1 MTFPV
6 TPADGR
12 PPPGGVGTLAAV
24 DRLSLFKVLADGS
37 RFAIYQQLASAD
49 EPLPT
54 TEISRRLKL
63 HPNTVRL
70 HLEKMRDAGLVE
82 AEPDRHGSVGR
93 PQYRWRACRSAK
105 EAAVAEAPELAL
117 EGGGFRLLAHLLA
130 ELAAGGGGSAADV
143 GRTAGFRRYRARAAG
158 GAPAGL
164 GGPAG
169 RASACVQAFID
180 ELSTLGFDPVAEGRL
195 VAENPHGG
203 YAGEEDL
210 ERTVVAFS
218 RCPFRELAVLYP
230 DLVCELHRGLS
241 DGIAS
246 AAGEDWGA
254 DLVLGSFSS
263 LVDEDPCRAELTLGA
278 R

>member
-1 MTFPV
+1 MTL
-6 TPADGR
+6 GR
-12 PPPGGVGTLAAV
+12 PSPVGVGTLATV

-37 RFAIYQQLASAD
+37 RYAIYQQLVSAE

-54 TEISRRLKL
+54 TEISRKLNL

-93 PQYRWRACRSAK
+93 PQYRWRACRSAV

-117 EGGGFRLLAHLLA
+117 EGGGFRLLSHLLA
-130 ELAAGGGGSAADV
+130 ELAAGRASAAEV
-143 GRTAGFRRYRARAAG
+143 GRMEGVRRYRARGAG
-158 GAPAGL
+158 GAPAGA
-164 GGPAG
+164 PAG
-169 RASACVQAFID
+169 AGASDGRTSPCIQAFID
-180 ELSTLGFDPVAEGRL
+180 ELSKLGFDPVAECPDDR
-195 VAENPHGG
+195 
-203 YAGEEDL
+203 GEGSQEH
-210 ERTVVAFS
+210 TAVAFT

-246 AAGEDWGA
+246 AAGEDSGR
-254 DLVLGSFSS
+254 DLTLESFST
-263 LVDEDPCRAELTLGA
+263 LVDEDPCRAGLTLGA

>member
-1 MTFPV
+1 M
-6 TPADGR
+6 
-12 PPPGGVGTLAAV
+12 
-24 DRLSLFKVLADGS
+24 FKLLADGS
-37 RFAIYQQLASAD
+37 RFAIYQQLVSAE

-54 TEISRRLKL
+54 MEISRKLNL

-82 AEPDRHGSVGR
+82 AEPDRHGTVGR
-93 PQYRWRACRSAK
+93 PQYRWRACRSAV

-130 ELAAGGGGSAADV
+130 ALAAGGGASAAEV
-143 GRTAGFRRYRARAAG
+143 GRTEGVRRYRARGVG
-158 GAPAGL
+158 GAPAVR
-164 GGPAG
+164 GGSTG
-169 RASACVQAFID
+169 RGSACLRAFID
-180 ELSTLGFDPVAEGRL
+180 ELSKLGFDPVAEDPDPGH
-195 VAENPHGG
+195 AGDDGG
-203 YAGEEDL
+203 DGQ
-210 ERTVVAFS
+210 ERTAVAFG

-246 AAGEDWGA
+246 AAGEESGG
-254 DLVLGSFSS
+254 VLALESFST

>member
-1 MTFPV
+1 M
-6 TPADGR
+6 
-12 PPPGGVGTLAAV
+12 GVGTLAPV

-37 RFAIYQQLASAD
+37 RYAIYQQLASAG
-49 EPLPT
+49 EPLST
-54 TEISRRLKL
+54 TEISRKLKL

-82 AEPDRHGSVGR
+82 AEPDRHGTVGR
-93 PQYRWRACRSAK
+93 PQYRWRTCRSAR

-130 ELAAGGGGSAADV
+130 ELATGEAGSPAGV
-143 GRTAGFRRYRARAAG
+143 GRTEGLRRYRARAAG
-158 GAPAGL
+158 GASDRA
-164 GGPAG
+164 GGPAD
-169 RASACVQAFID
+169 RASACVAAFID
-180 ELSTLGFDPVAEGRL
+180 ELSKLGFDPVAEDPP
-195 VAENPHGG
+195 VADDPDGHAGG
-203 YAGEEDL
+203 GTG
-210 ERTVVAFS
+210 ERTVVAFG

-246 AAGEDWGA
+246 AAGEEWGA
-254 DLVLGSFSS
+254 DLTLESFST

>member
-1 MTFPV
+1 M
-6 TPADGR
+6 
-12 PPPGGVGTLAAV
+12 

-37 RFAIYQQLASAD
+37 RYAIYQQLASAE

-82 AEPDRHGSVGR
+82 AEPDRHGTVGR

-130 ELAAGGGGSAADV
+130 ELAGGEAGSAVGV
-143 GRTAGFRRYRARAAG
+143 GRLEGLRRYRAR
-158 GAPAGL
+158 PAGVPP
-164 GGPAG
+164 GRPAGPTG
-169 RASACVQAFID
+169 RASACVEAFID
-180 ELSTLGFDPVAEGRL
+180 ELSKLGFDPVAEDPP
-195 VAENPHGG
+195 VAANAGG
-203 YAGEEDL
+203 HAGEGTR
-210 ERTVVAFS
+210 ERTVVAFG

-246 AAGEDWGA
+246 AAGEESGA
-254 DLVLGSFSS
+254 HLTLESFST

>member
-12 PPPGGVGTLAAV
+12 PPPGGVGRLAAV

-143 GRTAGFRRYRARAAG
+143 GRTEGFRRYRARAAG

-169 RASACVQAFID
+169 RASACVQAFVD
-180 ELSTLGFDPVAEGRL
+180 ELSTLGFDPVAEEGR
-195 VAENPHGG
+195 
-203 YAGEEDL
+203 

-246 AAGEDWGA
+246 AAGEEWGA
-254 DLVLGSFSS
+254 DLVLESFSS